1 MGYSISEV
9 SNRSGLSIYTL
20 RYYDKVGLL
29 PFVDRT
35 PGGARDFKES
45 DFDWIA
51 VINCLKDTGMPVKEI
66 KQFIDWCLEGDSTL
80 KNRLE
85 VFVEHKRKVAE
96 QIKLLEKHMKKID
109 YKIWYYETSVAAGTE
124 AIHSDEKCKL
134 REIDAEE

>member
-9 SNRSGLSIYTL
+9 AKRTGLSIFTL

-35 PGGARDFKES
+35 PRGVRDFKES
-45 DFDWIA
+45 DFDWLA
-51 VINCLKDTGMPVKEI
+51 VITCLKETGMPVKEI

-80 KNRLE
+80 KDRLE
-85 VFVEHKRKVAE
+85 VFIEHKKKVAE

-109 YKIWYYETSVAAGTE
+109 HKIWYYETSLTAGTE
-124 AIHSDEKCKL
+124 SIHSDQKCKL
-134 REIDAEE
+134 REIDSD